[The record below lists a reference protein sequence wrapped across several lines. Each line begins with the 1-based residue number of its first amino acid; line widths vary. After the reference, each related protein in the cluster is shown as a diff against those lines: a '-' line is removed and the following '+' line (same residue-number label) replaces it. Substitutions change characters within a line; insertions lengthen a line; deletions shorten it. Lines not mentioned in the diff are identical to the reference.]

1 MFIMDV
7 IKLLLSREWQKILN
21 KMLEMIYGTRG
32 LGTKVFKEFESR
44 LKGKGI
50 NEITLVTTKDYRT
63 EGFYKK
69 EDYNQIMKW
78 LLWRKNF
85 NYIFIYFMRG

>member
-1 MFIMDV
+1 M
-7 IKLLLSREWQKILN
+7 N

-32 LGTKVFKEFESR
+32 LGTKIFREFESR

-63 EGFYKK
+63 E
-69 EDYNQIMKW
+69 
-78 LLWRKNF
+78 
-85 NYIFIYFMRG
+85 